1 MNSICKEENQKK
13 LIFLFFSVL
22 RRKSLFKDGILPLF
36 EIFSVLKL
44 GGRAVGDFFCAVF
57 VFRNGFLSWNTE
69 GFASVVTGVY
79 GLCVTLAT
87 SGINLAVVKL
97 VSEIYARAERSEC
110 TDTSVLLKAV
120 LKKAVLYCLLFSV
133 PTAAG
138 VFFGSGAIGTNI
150 LKDERTV
157 LSLKAF
163 ALSLPA
169 VSVSSA
175 LAGYFT
181 GVRKVFKNAAVSVLE
196 QGAKIFIITLGLLLL
211 APQGLE
217 YACLA
222 IVGGGALAEGAS
234 LISSF
239 LFFITDKSGGDRTPK
254 SGGRCSGKFF
264 CSFRDVASLA
274 LPVAVG
280 SYARQGLLTAEH
292 LAIPVCLAAYG
303 MSRSEALSAYGVL
316 HGMVMPLIL
325 FPSAVLYAFS
335 SLLVPELSECAALGN
350 MDRARR
356 IGEKVFRISLFFSLG
371 VAGVFLAFSRAF
383 GIGIYESEEAARQLR
398 LISVL
403 IPVMYLD
410 SAVDGMLKG
419 LGEQV
424 FCMKVNVVDSALCLV
439 LVTVLVPKF
448 GIDGYIAL
456 TVISEIVNASLSIMR
471 LLKVTG
477 IKIRYLKWI
486 ILPIFSIS
494 AAVLFAR
501 LICTEE
507 GKLSVTVAVSA
518 ALYILF
524 SVAFGAVGRVVPSK
538 FLAKRKGTDA
548 KNKSVSF

>member
-1 MNSICKEENQKK
+1 MRRKLKNSE
-13 LIFLFFSVL
+13 LFFAN
-22 RRKSLFKDGILPLF
+22 GILLSLVN
-36 EIFSVLKL
+36 ILM
-44 GGRAVGDFFCAVF
+44 RAVGVSFNAFISLKVGEECMGLF
-57 VFRNGFLSWNTE
+57 TL
-69 GFASVVTGVY
+69 VTGVY
-79 GLCVTLAT
+79 GLCVTFAA

-97 VSEIYARAERSEC
+97 VSETYARAEKRGC

-120 LKKAVLYCLLFSV
+120 LKKAVIYCLLFSV

-138 VFFGSGAIGTNI
+138 VFFGSGAIGTYL

-157 LSLKAF
+157 LSLRAF
-163 ALSLPA
+163 AFSLPA
-169 VSVSSA
+169 VSISSA

-181 GVRKVFKNAAVSVLE
+181 GVKKVFKNAVVSVLE
-196 QGAKIFIITLGLLLL
+196 QGSKIFIITFGLLLL
-211 APQGLE
+211 APRGIE

-234 LISSF
+234 LVSSF
-239 LFFITDKSGGDRTPK
+239 LFFVTDRSGSDRT
-254 SGGRCSGKFF
+254 SWNRRRCSGASS

-274 LPVAVG
+274 FPMAVG

-292 LAIPVCLAAYG
+292 LAIPVCLVAYG
-303 MSRSEALSAYGVL
+303 MSRSEALSVYGVL

-356 IGEKVFRISLFFSLG
+356 IGEKVFGISLFFSLG
-371 VAGVFLAFSRAF
+371 VAGVFLAFSRSF
-383 GIGIYESEEAARQLR
+383 GIVIYESEEAARQLR

-424 FCMKVNVVDSALCLV
+424 FCMKVNVIDSALCLV

-456 TVISEIVNASLSIMR
+456 TVISEMVNASLSIMR
-471 LLKVTG
+471 LLKITG
-477 IKIRYLKWI
+477 VRIRYLKWI
-486 ILPIFSIS
+486 VIPIFSIS
-494 AAVLFAR
+494 VAVLFAR
-501 LICTEE
+501 FICTAE
-507 GKLSVTVAVSA
+507 GRLSVTVTVSSV
-518 ALYILF
+518 LYVLF
-524 SVAFGAVGRVVPSK
+524 SFAFGAVCRGDLSK
-538 FLAKRKGTDA
+538 ILAKRKRKDTR
-548 KNKSVSF
+548 NKSVSF